1 MAQEERSANITNAQ
15 MKRMYGCGPGTSDQ
29 PQDKSSGGLT
39 GRRIRRERRSAAQE
53 ERRASGKEHQRTC
66 TTAHLC
72 RRRRRKQHEGQD
84 PLAAGWS
91 AFVIK
96 QMETAGIVGNLQTSL
111 SNSMLKC
118 AKNVSK
124 SGKKVTNMCPKL
136 GLLQRVTGASLRSG
150 FYIWTFEL

>member
-1 MAQEERSANITNAQ
+1 MVAGRNRQEGAGRSQESQKTGHQNRGTCGTRRERNSAAHEERSASTTKAQ

-84 PLAAGWS
+84 PKQHVLAAGWS
-91 AFVIK
+91 FPYK
-96 QMETAGIVGNLQTSL
+96 TDGNCWKIVGNLKAL
-111 SNSMLKC
+111 
-118 AKNVSK
+118 
-124 SGKKVTNMCPKL
+124 
-136 GLLQRVTGASLRSG
+136 
-150 FYIWTFEL
+150 I